1 MKENIKNLLATF
13 NALPEEEQKRI
24 ARESIER
31 GREGKRQEFRVEN
44 QNNAQIAGMEEF
56 QIFCSEKN
64 ITPSKR
70 QASKLREEFIKWY
83 NEKNELPK

>member
-13 NALPEEEQKRI
+13 NALPEEEQRRI
-24 ARESIER
+24 TRESL
-31 GREGKRQEFRVEN
+31 KRTKQEFRVEN

-64 ITPSKR
+64 TTPSKR